1 MIVAGILVDYGNCSL
16 FQNYGLVVENLNSVN
31 WGSNYDDKNIND
43 DVESNKETY
52 YLMTF
57 CCLDIYLR
65 LVPIIN

>member
-57 CCLDIYLR
+57 CCIGIYLR